1 MKRTYENP
9 GGASAGVIN
18 LSRSKRSADRSIHS
32 TEHLAKAIEGVAVEV
47 VSFGDFFSDD
57 ERARAFRIGSIAA
70 RGGVPVTDDLAFLGN
85 AYSRMLRVGGV
96 E

>member
-1 MKRTYENP
+1 MHINMERP
-9 GGASAGVIN
+9 GAANAGAVGV
-18 LSRSKRSADRSIHS
+18 SSFSDKTKVT
-32 TEHLAKAIEGVAVEV
+32 TEYLAKAIEGVAVEV

-85 AYSRMLRVGGV
+85 AYSRMLRVGGAL
-96 E
+96 